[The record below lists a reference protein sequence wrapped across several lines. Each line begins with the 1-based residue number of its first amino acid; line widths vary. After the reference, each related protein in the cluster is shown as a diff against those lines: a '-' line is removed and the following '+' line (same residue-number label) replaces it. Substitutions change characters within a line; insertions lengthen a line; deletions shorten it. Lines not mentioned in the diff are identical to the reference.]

1 MAWPDIAL
9 AESRPIN
16 LIHIWGAL
24 HVWGEVHEKGEIH
37 FLKVFGRGCRSL
49 HLLRR

>member
-9 AESRPIN
+9 VESRPIN
-16 LIHIWGAL
+16 LIHIWGAM
-24 HVWGEVHEKGEIH
+24 HVWGEAHEKGEIH
-37 FLKVFGRGCRSL
+37 FMKAFGKECTWL